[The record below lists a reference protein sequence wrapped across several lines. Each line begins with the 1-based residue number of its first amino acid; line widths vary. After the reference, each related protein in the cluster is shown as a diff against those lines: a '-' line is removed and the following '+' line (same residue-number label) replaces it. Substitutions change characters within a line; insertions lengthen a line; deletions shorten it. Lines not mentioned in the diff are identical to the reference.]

1 MYVSI
6 TGMTVHSWR
15 QVPLFFRH
23 AIPSL
28 HQAKQAPG
36 NLFADVRKVAG
47 VQHTLTVWDDRA
59 AMRNYLTSGA
69 HLQAIRAFRKI
80 GNGKMCGYE
89 ADHLPTWDEALA
101 YWQVNAREY

>member
-6 TGMTVHSWR
+6 TGMKVHSWR

-28 HQAKQAPG
+28 HQARRAPG

-47 VQHTLTVWDDRA
+47 VQHTL
-59 AMRNYLTSGA
+59 
-69 HLQAIRAFRKI
+69 
-80 GNGKMCGYE
+80 
-89 ADHLPTWDEALA
+89 PTWDEALA
-101 YWQVNAREY
+101 YWQVNTREY